1 VIDPGRLNRRLTLLA
16 PVETDDGQGG
26 VVRSLVA
33 QAVLWASV
41 VPLAAREGVA
51 ADQDRAALR
60 AKITLRAGVTLSR
73 AHRLADGDSV
83 YRIIAWRSRERGA
96 LLEID
101 VETEQ
106 T

>member
-1 VIDPGRLNRRLTLLA
+1 MTLLA

-51 ADQDRAALR
+51 ADTDRAALR
-60 AKITLRAGVTLSR
+60 ARITLRAGVALSR

-101 VETEQ
+101 AETEQ

>member
-1 VIDPGRLNRRLTLLA
+1 MNRRLTLLA
-16 PVETDDGQGG
+16 PTEVDDGQGG
-26 VVRSLVA
+26 VVRSSVA

-51 ADQDRAALR
+51 ADTDRAALR
-60 AKITLRAGVTLSR
+60 ARITLRAGVTLSR

-83 YRIIAWRSRERGA
+83 YRIIAWRSRGRGA

-101 VETEQ
+101 AETEQ

>member
-1 VIDPGRLNRRLTLLA
+1 MIDPGRLSRRLTLLA

-26 VVRSLVA
+26 VVRSSVA
-33 QAVLWASV
+33 QAVLWGSV

-51 ADQDRAALR
+51 ADTDRAALR
-60 AKITLRAGVTLSR
+60 ARITLRAGVTLSR
-73 AHRLADGDSV
+73 AHRLVDGDSV

-101 VETEQ
+101 AETEQ

>member
-1 VIDPGRLNRRLTLLA
+1 MIDPGRLNRRLTLLA

-26 VVRSLVA
+26 
-33 QAVLWASV
+33 
-41 VPLAAREGVA
+41 A
-51 ADQDRAALR
+51 ADQDRAVLR

-83 YRIIAWRSRERGA
+83 YRIIAWRRRERGA

-101 VETEQ
+101 AETEQ

>member
-1 VIDPGRLNRRLTLLA
+1 MIDPGRLNRRLTLLA

-26 VVRSLVA
+26 VVRSSVA

-41 VPLAAREGVA
+41 APLAAREGVV
-51 ADQDRAALR
+51 ADTDRAALR

-83 YRIIAWRSRERGA
+83 YRIIAWRSRARGA

-101 VETEQ
+101 AETEQ